1 MRYSVLSRFQ
11 AVFLGAALGEE
22 LGIDSQT
29 HRSRR
34 IATGLGDVPN
44 RNLSSWQPA
53 GKPDLFPGTSLMVQ
67 RAEGLIRSG
76 GRVQSAPVQKGDNS
90 IKDEASSTWFW
101 ATLPVMLFCHEDDIK
116 LPSALGSIVRPQD
129 RGAVLAVSTAIA
141 QALREQLHPK
151 TLIPQTIAVLERSP
165 ELPSGTNLLKL
176 LEQVQTGLEQ
186 NASLATLTPALKSS
200 ASLTDRTVAMAFYCF
215 LSTPEDLRLAVLRAA
230 QATEAP
236 LTAALTGALAGAY
249 NSTIGIPLAWSREA
263 ISPKQSPEPSP
274 KHSLPLDQLVSRL
287 WAVWAGELNPANSI
301 LGSAANDF
309 VARSAIAA
317 PNVIRKV

>member
-34 IATGLGDVPN
+34 IPTGLGDVPN

-67 RAEGLIRSG
+67 RAEGLIQSG

-116 LPSALGSIVRPQD
+116 LLSALGAIVRPQD

-151 TLIPQTIAVLERSP
+151 TLIPQTIAVLERST
-165 ELPSGTNLLKL
+165 ELPGTNLLKL

-186 NASLATLTPALKSS
+186 NASLATLTPALRSP
-200 ASLTDRTVAMAFYCF
+200 ATLTDRTVAMAFYCF

-249 NSTIGIPLAWSREA
+249 NSTIGIPLAWRREA
-263 ISPKQSPEPSP
+263 LS
-274 KHSLPLDQLVSRL
+274 QLRM
-287 WAVWAGELNPANSI
+287 
-301 LGSAANDF
+301 
-309 VARSAIAA
+309 
-317 PNVIRKV
+317 